1 MNAPQEA
8 YDDTDELAGEYVLGT
23 LSADARRAVQTRMT
37 HDAALRAAVARWEAR
52 LLPLTNLSSPVEPSA
67 SLWPRIVGTLD
78 AAQAK
83 GTAHARVQAHARGQA
98 QTNTSAAPRSRP
110 IGPPKPG
117 LWDSLM
123 FWRSVAVGGMA
134 AVLILGSTLALRPA
148 STPSAPQYVVV
159 LVAPQSQ
166 APGWVVQAQAGQSA
180 VQLVPIAATEV
191 PPDRALEFWT
201 KADGW
206 AGPVS
211 LGLIK
216 PGEPVVIPLD
226 KLPPL
231 EPNQLFE
238 LTLEPK
244 TGSPIGK
251 PTGPIQFI
259 GRAVKML

>member
-1 MNAPQEA
+1 MSAPL
-8 YDDTDELAGEYVLGT
+8 DSPDGLDELAGEYVLGT
-23 LSADARRAVQTRMT
+23 LTAAQRRDVQARLA
-37 HDAALRAAVARWEAR
+37 HDAALQAAVARWEER
-52 LLPLTNLSSPVEPSA
+52 LLPLASLSPPVEPS
-67 SLWPRIVGTLD
+67 SRLWPRIAGTLD
-78 AAQAK
+78 AAAAAQRPA
-83 GTAHARVQAHARGQA
+83 ARRAGG
-98 QTNTSAAPRSRP
+98 
-110 IGPPKPG
+110 I
-117 LWDSLM
+117 WESLF
-123 FWRSVAVGGMA
+123 FWRSLAAGGMA
-134 AVLILGSTLALRPA
+134 AVLILGSALALRPPPVTGA
-148 STPSAPQYVVV
+148 AQYVVV

-166 APGWVVQAQAGQSA
+166 APGWVVQAHAGQST
-180 VQLVPIAATEV
+180 VQLAPLAATEV

-211 LGLIK
+211 LGLVK
-216 PGEPVVIPLD
+216 PGVAVRIPLD

>member
-1 MNAPQEA
+1 MSAPQPSH
-8 YDDTDELAGEYVLGT
+8 DDIDELAGEYVLGT
-23 LSADARRAVQTRMT
+23 LSATQRRYAQARMT
-37 HDAALRAAVARWEAR
+37 HDADLRAAVARWEAR
-52 LLPLTNLSSPVEPSA
+52 LLPLTNLSEPIEPST
-67 SLWPRIVGTLD
+67 SLWPRITRTLD
-78 AAQAK
+78 SAQAQ
-83 GTAHARVQAHARGQA
+83 ARPAVGLKSS
-98 QTNTSAAPRSRP
+98 SA
-110 IGPPKPG
+110 PKPG
-117 LWDSLM
+117 LWDSLA
-123 FWRSVAVGGMA
+123 FWRSLAVGGMA
-134 AVLILGSTLALRPA
+134 AVLILGSTLALRPVA
-148 STPSAPQYVVV
+148 TPAAPQYVVV

-180 VQLVPIAATEV
+180 VQLVPITATEV

-211 LGLIK
+211 LGLVK
-216 PGEPVVIPLD
+216 PGEPVLIPLD